1 MRVIG
6 GLYKGRRLKSLSGR
20 EVRPT
25 PDRLRESLFNILRPR
40 LVGARFLDLC
50 AGTGSVGIEALSR
63 GARQVTFVERWP
75 AVVAVLR
82 HNIAACGVREGVEI
96 LQQDAV
102 CALERFSERG
112 EVFDVIFFDPPYASA
127 LYEAVLER
135 LAREPWV
142 LAPDGVLIVMH
153 HAKRPL
159 EPRYGELERVRQVRQ
174 GENVLSFY
182 IRRSSPTSPRRDE
195 AEEREPMF
203 ALVGGR
209 AE

>member
-1 MRVIG
+1 MRVIA

-40 LVGARFLDLC
+40 LTGARFLDLC

-63 GARQVTFVERWP
+63 GARQVTFVERSP
-75 AVVAVLR
+75 AVIAVLR
-82 HNIAACGVREGVEI
+82 RNLSACGIGDGIVV

-102 CALERFSERG
+102 RALEQFGAHG
-112 EVFDVIFFDPPYASA
+112 ETFDIIFFDPPYASM
-127 LYEAVLER
+127 LYDPVLEC
-135 LAREPWV
+135 LARKPWV
-142 LAPDGVLIVMH
+142 LAPEGVLIVMH
-153 HAKRPL
+153 HAKRAL

-182 IRRSSPTSPRRDE
+182 TRRPLLTPARYSE
-195 AEEREPMF
+195 AEEQEPTF
-203 ALVGGR
+203 SLVGSPV
-209 AE
+209 E